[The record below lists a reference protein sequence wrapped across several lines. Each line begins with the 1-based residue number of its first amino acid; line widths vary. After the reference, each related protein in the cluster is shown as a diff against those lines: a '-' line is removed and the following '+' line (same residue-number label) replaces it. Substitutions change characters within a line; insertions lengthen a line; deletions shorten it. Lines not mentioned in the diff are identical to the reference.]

1 MKILVTGASG
11 YIGNYV
17 VNDLLSRGMDVIA
30 SSNNQ
35 EKASKCIWFH
45 KVTYIQHDITIVA
58 ESDLFQK
65 FNQPDVVIHL
75 AWEGLTNFMHPSH
88 YEITLFKHYSFLKN
102 LIEKGAKHI
111 SVIGTCQ
118 EYGMQSGCLSEDMPS
133 MPDTSYSLAKD
144 TLRKFLMEIN
154 KIHSFKFQWIRLFYM
169 YGEGQYEKAILPQLN
184 KAIQNGDEFFNMSGG
199 EQLRD
204 YLHVSDIAKNIVQI
218 SLQNEVI
225 GIINN
230 CSGKPIKLINFV
242 ESYLK
247 ETKSNIKLNKGYY
260 PYPQYEP
267 MEFWGDDK
275 KLKQIKN
282 LNNAFKFRY

>member
-17 VNDLLSRGMDVIA
+17 VNELLAKGIDVVA

-35 EKASKCIWFH
+35 DKAVKYPWFS
-45 KVTYIQHDITIVA
+45 KVTYIQHDISIVA

-65 FNQPDVVIHL
+65 FNQPDIVLHL
-75 AWEGLTNFMHPSH
+75 AWEGLNNFLHPNH
-88 YEITLFKHYSFLKN
+88 YEKTLFNHYFFLKN
-102 LIEKGAKHI
+102 LIENGAKHI

-144 TLRKFLMEIN
+144 TLRKFLLELN
-154 KIHSFKFQWIRLFYM
+154 KINYFKFQWIRLFYM
-169 YGEGQYEKAILPQLN
+169 YGEGQYEKAIIPQLN
-184 KAIQNGDEFFNMSGG
+184 KAIRNGDEVFNMSGG

-204 YLHVSDIAKNIVQI
+204 YLHVIDIAKNIALI
-218 SLQNEVI
+218 SKQSEI
-225 GIINN
+225 TGIINN

-242 ESYLK
+242 ENYLK
-247 ETKSNIKLNKGYY
+247 ETKSNIKLNLGYY

-267 MEFWGDDK
+267 MEFWGDNK
-275 KLKQIKN
+275 KMELIKN
-282 LNNAFKFRY
+282 L